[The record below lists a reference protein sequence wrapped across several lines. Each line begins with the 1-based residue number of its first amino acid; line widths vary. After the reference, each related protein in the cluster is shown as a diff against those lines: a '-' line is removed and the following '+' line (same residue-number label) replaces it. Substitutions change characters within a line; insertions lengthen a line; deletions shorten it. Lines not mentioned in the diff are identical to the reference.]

1 MNVLLKCKAIFTLIS
16 FLLLACIPIHSQA
29 GQQGQTTD
37 NSAGLVAYYPFDGHA
52 NDVSGNNNH
61 AVVHGALLT
70 TNRFGGANCAYAFDG
85 INDYILVLQNT
96 VIPYGNQART
106 ATMWIYTTPDSWA
119 NHTHGVFSYGTAQIR
134 QSFGIDM
141 NPYPNIQFYTW
152 GDDLEV
158 TTNLP
163 EQGWI
168 HLAFTYDGEYTI
180 KGYVNGILMD
190 SRILEEPLNTKAGII
205 LIGHNGRISNAYFI
219 GKIDD
224 VRLYNRELS
233 QQEIESLVH
242 PSGLWINESSPNGT
256 LSGSVNHVD
265 VTFNRPIQ
273 AITFTN
279 DDITLQGPGG
289 SISIGNIVFI
299 GTSTGKETY
308 RVNFPLQA
316 ADGIYI
322 LSIGP
327 NITSIEGE
335 LMDQDLD
342 GIIGEF
348 TEDIYKSVFIINNS
362 PPPVVHYGNIY
373 EDEIW
378 GPGMHKVIGSILVK
392 DGVTLTI
399 DAGAIIKFTEST
411 GIKVNGTLEANGTIG
426 NPIIFTS
433 IKDDTCGGDTN
444 GDGIA
449 TEPAPGDWNGIYMES
464 CYGCALRDA
473 IGKFDY
479 VRVRYGGGGNLMAN
493 IRYRYHGYYN
503 SSSGYFNNSISEYGY
518 RYGLYIHEAAKIEID
533 NSKFTDNYWAGIFS
547 HSSPLSVNSCFFA
560 KNGSEGLASFQ
571 SSLTV
576 TNSIFESHSYN
587 GLRAIGV
594 KLEMTN
600 NTFNNNA
607 QSGVFLHSPSEIIS
621 YAGNSGI
628 GNGINGARI
637 GGIISTNQTWPSG
650 IETFPLVV
658 EGILEVKDGVTLTI
672 EEGVIIKFTENA
684 KLSVHGTLD
693 ANGTQENPI
702 VFTSL
707 KDDTYGGDTNGDEN
721 STEPAPGD
729 WYGIDMESCF
739 GCAHRDAIGEF
750 DYVRVRY
757 GGSNKGYF
765 AGNIKYHYHN
775 CYNSSSGHFKNSISE
790 FSARNGIVF
799 YEAVDCKINNSILA
813 NNALAGIYII
823 NNCESNTIINSTIAN
838 NLYGICSN
846 SSPTIVTNSIVWGNT
861 NYQIYGNHTVS
872 YSVIQGGYEGEGN
885 IDADPLFIDPANG
898 DFHLQAG
905 SPCINTGT
913 NQAPFLSTHD
923 FDGDPRILH
932 GIVDM
937 GMDEQHNSSQ
947 FLHILKTTPI
957 GVVNEADHIEVVFSA
972 PIDLSTFT
980 EDDITLQG
988 PTNNI
993 TITEINFVGSD
1004 GSREVY
1010 QIDFSSLT
1018 TDGDYNLSIG
1028 PNVLDTDG
1036 KFMDQDYD
1044 AVPGEFIDD
1053 IFHSTFG
1060 LDTVGPRV
1068 IKHNPDG
1075 DIAGTMASVD
1085 VWLSETIR
1093 NDSVLKNSIVI
1104 TGPNGNINPS
1114 SIMDIGKNIYRIN
1127 FPAQNT
1133 PGQYHIV
1140 LAANIIDLAGNS
1152 LDQDQD
1158 KIPGEEED
1166 VYDAS
1171 FNLADVD
1178 LALSNVTVNAAELWA
1193 GDPVQVSWQGANTTG
1208 VTLLGDWTDA
1218 VYFSIDDQ
1226 WDIDDKLLATV
1237 PHTGGLDQNET
1248 YSTSLE
1254 VIIPGAFPGN
1264 YYLLVRSDIYNQE
1277 KESGNEGN
1285 NVIATV
1291 PLLLNI
1297 HPLDSDGT
1305 AVTGTFSNIDR
1316 VNYYAID
1323 VSAGEYLQITL
1334 DDLNDW
1340 GVNEVYVGFE
1350 NVPTRS
1356 EYDYKHKMNLTAD
1369 QVVEVPMTQ
1378 EGTYYVMVYGNSV
1391 PDETGSFTLTA
1402 NLLDFQIFDIYPNI
1416 GGNTGNV
1423 TIKINPTHI
1432 PSDPEASLISPSGY
1446 RVKASQIKADPSGVL
1461 YATFPLTGADVGEY
1475 DLELIGTQNKFIEN
1489 SEGEIEFDETIMNT
1503 LLIDAIEIVP
1513 GQEKNIEIKL
1523 LVPSA
1528 VRLGSYFNV
1537 ILEYYNPGNIDK
1549 ESPIIVLTWDDEL
1562 KVSKQGGGGLIGR
1575 STRIIGLSNTAFP
1588 TILPP
1593 GQKEKIVLRA
1603 SSEIAKTINFSAYV
1617 IKESANEPDFVGYI
1631 AGMGADPTT
1640 EPWSQVIQ
1648 DLKNNFGS
1656 TWDEYY
1662 QNLRNAA
1669 ESMATDRQ
1677 RFIMVD
1683 EILTCAIAEILD
1695 EETIQ
1700 DEKIEIGEVKVTPAN
1715 GVKLPTH
1722 TSIDGEDVCP
1732 IEPVLAEA
1740 ALYEIALRL
1749 SMPHMPGSEL
1759 PNPYYA
1765 IEASIHL
1772 NHFLNGSKET
1782 IYYGPADELVQVFK
1796 KATDVSRSFKDV
1808 HNETLEKSMNTI
1820 FKKLD
1825 ELPQGQYIEKIE
1837 NFKISNVSPPD
1848 FHKYN
1853 SFANISWSEPN
1864 SFNMGLAF
1872 GGMRSPYFIQAKDI
1886 SIKWEQKGEDRIAT
1900 FTGNIIYAFED
1911 KYDFK
1916 KGGHLLTRLGY
1927 CVQQTGYGGI
1937 FDIKV
1942 VIEESFYGMYSDKL
1956 IEFGDCDGKG
1966 CEKREVRVVFS
1977 FDPNEKTGLAG
1988 QGTDK
1993 YIGYGDTLIPYTI
2006 RFENKKEATAP
2017 AVLVTITDFLDTDLD
2032 LSTFELIE
2040 IGFAD
2045 QIINAPSGLQN
2056 YETNL
2061 DLTIENEFVSQ
2072 PTPIRANIKAS
2083 LDPDTRELKLAITG
2097 LDPETGWLPEDIM
2110 LGILYPNN
2118 DTHRGEGYLS
2128 YIIKPKANLPEG
2140 TEITNQASIVFD
2152 WNEPIITNE
2161 TLNTIGEPLSIF
2173 LVEPNGIDD
2182 TADKS
2187 FDITWTDHDPVDQAN
2202 IALYYDTDNTGQSG
2216 TLIVDN
2222 IPVSDES
2229 DKYTWN
2235 TADIPEGNYYIYA
2248 IIDDGVNP
2256 TITSYGSGPVTIEHP
2271 NTPPTI
2277 AILEPDGFNDAA
2289 DQSYTITWT
2298 DEDIEDN
2305 AAISLYYD
2313 TDNQGMDGVVI
2324 ANNIS
2329 EDDETDSYIWDTLN
2343 IPAGNYYIYAIIDDG
2358 TNESVI
2364 DYSDGP
2370 ITIYHLVP
2378 PINFTAK
2385 DTPLDN
2391 GGSIDLNWQ
2400 LAPNDADILGYKIFR
2415 SKIPGAYDY
2424 TSPLT
2429 ILNKGISAYSDN
2441 TAIDNQT
2448 YYYVIRSFNQLAESM
2463 NSSEV
2468 SAVAKDN
2475 LPPAVPMGL
2484 IAAPGLDRVSL
2495 TWEAN
2500 TDTDL
2505 AGYHIYRRDINSSE
2519 FTRIGTVT
2527 TNSYIDANL
2536 NNWDTFYY
2544 AITAFDEV
2552 PNESDFSQQAKAVS
2566 PQGQTDD
2573 IAEAIYNLHDNAFKN
2588 NAVQRKRTFQ
2598 NKLLEVKALINN
2610 GEFKEAIN
2618 KLQKDILQ
2626 KTDGCYGGNPKNDW
2640 IIDCN
2645 SQGGIYT
2652 AIINLVALLKT
2663 LL

>member
-1 MNVLLKCKAIFTLIS
+1 MNVLLKCKAIFTIIL
-16 FLLLACIPIHSQA
+16 FLLLSCIPIHSQVDQK
-29 GQQGQTTD
+29 GLTTD
-37 NSAGLVAYYPFDGHA
+37 TNAGLVAYYPFDGHA

-61 AVVHGALLT
+61 AIAHGALLT

-85 INDYILVLQNT
+85 INDIIQVLQNT

-106 ATMWIYTTPDSWA
+106 AAMWIYTTPDSWTS
-119 NHTHGVFSYGTAQIR
+119 HRHGVFSYGTVQIR
-134 QSFGIDM
+134 QAFGIDM

-158 TTNLP
+158 ATNVP

-190 SRILEEPLNTKAGII
+190 SRILEGPLNTKAGTI
-205 LIGHNGRISNAYFI
+205 LNIGSNGRASNAYFH

-224 VRLYNRELS
+224 VRIYNRELS

-279 DDITLQGPGG
+279 DDITLQGPVG
-289 SISIGNIVFI
+289 SISIGNIAFI

-308 RVNFPLQA
+308 RISFSLQET
-316 ADGIYI
+316 DGIYI

-327 NITSIEGE
+327 NIASIEGE

-362 PPPVVHYGNIY
+362 PPPIVHYGNIY
-373 EDEIW
+373 QDEIW

-411 GIKVNGTLEANGTIG
+411 GIKVNGTLEAIGTIG
-426 NPIIFTS
+426 NQIIFTS
-433 IKDDTCGGDTN
+433 IKDDTYGGDTN

-493 IRYRYHGYYN
+493 IRYRYHGDYN

-560 KNGSEGLASFQ
+560 NNGSEGLASFQ

-594 KLEMTN
+594 KLEITN

-607 QSGVFLHSPSEIIS
+607 KYGVFLNSVSDFIA
-621 YAGNSGI
+621 YDGNGGI

-637 GGIISTNQTWPSG
+637 GGDISTNQTWPSG
-650 IETFPLVV
+650 IATFPLVV
-658 EGILEVKDGVTLTI
+658 EGSLEVKDGVTLTI
-672 EEGVIIKFTENA
+672 EEGSLIKFTENA

-693 ANGTQENPI
+693 ANGTRENPI

-729 WYGIDMESCF
+729 WYGIDMESCT
-739 GCAHRDAIGEF
+739 GCAYRDAIGEF

-823 NNCESNTIINSTIAN
+823 NNCESNTIINSTIIN

-872 YSVIQGGYEGEGN
+872 YSDIQGGYEGKGN
-885 IDADPLFIDPANG
+885 IDTDPLFIDPDNRN
-898 DFHLQAG
+898 FHLQAG

-913 NQAPFLSTHD
+913 NHAPFLSAHD

-932 GIVDM
+932 GTVDM

-957 GVVNEADHIEVVFSA
+957 GVINEADQIEVVFSA
-972 PIDLSTFT
+972 PIDFSTFT

-993 TITEINFVGSD
+993 IITGINFVGSN
-1004 GSREVY
+1004 GTGEIYR
-1010 QIDFSSLT
+1010 IDFSSLT
-1018 TDGDYNLSIG
+1018 TDGNYNLSIG
-1028 PNVLDTDG
+1028 PNILDTDG
-1036 KFMDQDYD
+1036 KLLDQDYD

-1053 IFHSTFG
+1053 VFHSSFK

-1068 IKHNPDG
+1068 IKHSPAG
-1075 DIAGTMASVD
+1075 DIAGTTTSVD

-1093 NDSVLKNSIVI
+1093 NDSALKNSII
-1104 TGPNGNINPS
+1104 IAGPNGNINPS
-1114 SIMDIGKNIYRIN
+1114 SITDIGKNIYRIN

-1178 LALSNVTVNAAELWA
+1178 LALSNITVNTTELWA
-1193 GDPVQVSWQGANTTG
+1193 GDPVQVSWQGANNTG
-1208 VTLLGDWTDA
+1208 MTLLGDWTDA

-1248 YSTSLE
+1248 YSASIE
-1254 VIIPGAFPGN
+1254 VVIPGALPGN

-1297 HPLDSDGT
+1297 HPLTCDGT
-1305 AVTGTFSNIDR
+1305 AITGTLSYIDLM
-1316 VNYYAID
+1316 NYYAINL
-1323 VSAGEYLQITL
+1323 STGEYLQIIL

-1350 NVPTRS
+1350 RVPTRS

-1369 QVVEVPMTQ
+1369 QVLDVPMTQ
-1378 EGTYYVMVYGNSV
+1378 KGTYYVMVYGNSV
-1391 PDETGSFTLTA
+1391 PDNPASFA
-1402 NLLDFQIFDIYPNI
+1402 IKASLLDFSIFDISPNS
-1416 GGNTGNV
+1416 GGNAGSVTVNIHGAHLDSETTFKLIGENNTFIEGSDTLIQSASGEIFTTFDLNGAAPGIYDLTAGKPNMTDAILPNAFTIESGGASNLQTNISVPTRVRAGGQGTLWIQYKNNGNIDV
-1423 TIKINPTHI
+1423 PTPVFIVSAENAQVKFPEEETFNSSFVKVLAVSERGQGDIIPPGGENRIQLAFKPTVVNGEVQFTVETFSDSDESFDWDKFAVEYVPEGIPVEDWKNTVNLARTRMGDSWTDVLKACRNSQDVVNNTEVRTPKNFDHLLAYVVSVYGTPEVEQKIESLGGDTVNVIAVQNNPNPTHSFVI
-1432 PSDPEASLISPSGY
+1432 THGNGGIRYDFYQLANIIK
-1446 RVKASQIKADPSGVL
+1446 VK
-1461 YATFPLTGADVGEY
+1461 FPDANVYLVDW
-1475 DLELIGTQNKFIEN
+1475 
-1489 SEGEIEFDETIMNT
+1489 SEGATNIGPDLPWISQM
-1503 LLIDAIEIVP
+1503 
-1513 GQEKNIEIKL
+1513 NIESVGDAVYQQLKMVDFTNTTFIGESFGNYVNNRIAENFYRLNKEKVDKIMAFNPASAFGGYWPPDLTKYSTQSWSFHTYSLADTSLDIAQHRMLLEWPDGYGNLAQHTWGIKWL
-1523 LVPSA
+1523 LNLLEANDSSWLLFDKSLPNA
-1528 VRLGSYFNV
+1528 PRGFFDGKAHIDGSFSSS
-1537 ILEYYNPGNIDK
+1537 LP
-1549 ESPIIVLTWDDEL
+1549 IVLNQE
-1562 KVSKQGGGGLIGR
+1562 R
-1575 STRIIGLSNTAFP
+1575 FP
-1588 TILPP
+1588 FDTPNP
-1593 GQKEKIVLRA
+1593 TKIR
-1603 SSEIAKTINFSAYV
+1603 
-1617 IKESANEPDFVGYI
+1617 
-1631 AGMGADPTT
+1631 
-1640 EPWSQVIQ
+1640 
-1648 DLKNNFGS
+1648 
-1656 TWDEYY
+1656 
-1662 QNLRNAA
+1662 
-1669 ESMATDRQ
+1669 
-1677 RFIMVD
+1677 
-1683 EILTCAIAEILD
+1683 
-1695 EETIQ
+1695 
-1700 DEKIEIGEVKVTPAN
+1700 EVKVMVVRSMDPNDKTGPKGKDTP
-1715 GVKLPTH
+1715 
-1722 TSIDGEDVCP
+1722 
-1732 IEPVLAEA
+1732 
-1740 ALYEIALRL
+1740 
-1749 SMPHMPGSEL
+1749 
-1759 PNPYYA
+1759 
-1765 IEASIHL
+1765 
-1772 NHFLNGSKET
+1772 
-1782 IYYGPADELVQVFK
+1782 
-1796 KATDVSRSFKDV
+1796 
-1808 HNETLEKSMNTI
+1808 
-1820 FKKLD
+1820 
-1825 ELPQGQYIEKIE
+1825 QYI
-1837 NFKISNVSPPD
+1837 
-1848 FHKYN
+1848 
-1853 SFANISWSEPN
+1853 
-1864 SFNMGLAF
+1864 G
-1872 GGMRSPYFIQAKDI
+1872 
-1886 SIKWEQKGEDRIAT
+1886 
-1900 FTGNIIYAFED
+1900 
-1911 KYDFK
+1911 
-1916 KGGHLLTRLGY
+1916 
-1927 CVQQTGYGGI
+1927 
-1937 FDIKV
+1937 
-1942 VIEESFYGMYSDKL
+1942 
-1956 IEFGDCDGKG
+1956 FGD
-1966 CEKREVRVVFS
+1966 
-1977 FDPNEKTGLAG
+1977 T
-1988 QGTDK
+1988 
-1993 YIGYGDTLIPYTI
+1993 IIPYTI

-2045 QIINAPSGLQN
+2045 QNITVPSGLQN

-2072 PTPIRANIKAS
+2072 PTPIRAHIKAT
-2083 LDPDTRELKLAITG
+2083 LDPDTRELKLSITG

-2110 LGILYPNN
+2110 LGILYPND
-2118 DTHRGEGYLS
+2118 DTHCGEGYLS

-2152 WNEPIITNE
+2152 WNDPIITNE

-2187 FDITWTDHDPVDQAN
+2187 FYITWTDHDPFNQAN
-2202 IALYYDTDNTGQSG
+2202 IALYYDTDNIGQDG
-2216 TLIVDN
+2216 ILIVDN
-2222 IPVSDES
+2222 IPVSDEA

-2235 TADIPEGNYYIYA
+2235 TADIPEGSYYIYA

-2256 TITSYGSGPVTIEHP
+2256 AIISYSSGPVTIEHP
-2271 NTPPTI
+2271 NTPPII
-2277 AILEPDGFNDAA
+2277 AILQPDGLNDAA

-2313 TDNQGMDGVVI
+2313 NDNQGMDGIMI

-2343 IPAGNYYIYAIIDDG
+2343 VPAGNYYIYAIIDDG

-2370 ITIYHLVP
+2370 VTIYHLVP

-2400 LAPNDADILGYKIFR
+2400 LVPNDAEIIGYKIFR

-2429 ILNKGISAYSDN
+2429 ILNKGISAYTDN
-2441 TAIDNQT
+2441 TAVDNQT
-2448 YYYVIRSFNQLAESM
+2448 YYYVIRSFNQFAESI

-2468 SAVAKDN
+2468 SAAAKDN
-2475 LPPAVPMGL
+2475 LPPAVPTGL

-2505 AGYHIYRRDINSSE
+2505 AGYHIYRRDISSSK
-2519 FTRIGTVT
+2519 FTRIATAT
-2527 TNSYIDANL
+2527 TNSYMDANL
-2536 NNWDTFYY
+2536 NNWDSFYY

-2552 PNESDFSQQAKAVS
+2552 PNESNFSQQAMAVS

-2573 IAEAIYNLHDNAFKN
+2573 IAEAIYNLPDNAFKN
-2588 NAVQRKRTFQ
+2588 NAAQRKRTFQ
-2598 NKLLEVKALINN
+2598 NKLLEVKALINT
-2610 GEFKEAIN
+2610 GEFKEAFN

-2626 KTDGCYGGNPKNDW
+2626 KSDGCYGGNPKNDW

-2645 SQGGIYT
+2645 SQSGIYT